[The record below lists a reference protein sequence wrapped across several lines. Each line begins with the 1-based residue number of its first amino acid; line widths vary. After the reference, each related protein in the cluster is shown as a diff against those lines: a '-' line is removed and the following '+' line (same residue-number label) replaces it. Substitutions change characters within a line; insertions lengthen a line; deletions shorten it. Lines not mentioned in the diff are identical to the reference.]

1 MANQRGIVSGWDM
14 DAKRPKGV
22 TTPGDMRASLGALSR
37 SEGIV
42 LEAGAAD
49 ITRST
54 VAMSISWTAFT
65 AVISSPLGGW
75 LSPRIGAAT
84 QTLQPGDTT
93 YPRKDIIW
101 VRHHDYERD
110 ASHPDSEVEVGY
122 TTGTPSAMPL
132 DPSIPVGALAV
143 FTIQVP
149 RGAMRGSDISA
160 ALIRR
165 ARWTTPVGGVLT
177 APSDFDARNLVQ
189 GVRASADA
197 PIYVWRSDLGA
208 LLVWDG
214 LRWAG
219 PSRFRIETQQ
229 SGDDGITYSQ
239 PGPNEIMILQTG
251 RVSNGTYGHA
261 NGAGFFSFQPFP
273 QPFPKAC
280 ITITITKLYND
291 SGKFKF
297 ISNDVPMVD
306 RLDRTGFRVIF
317 PGEKQSTAH
326 SLMWQ
331 AIGY

>member
-1 MANQRGIVSGWDM
+1 MANQRGIVSGWDTG
-14 DAKRPKGV
+14 AERPKGV

-75 LSPRIGAAT
+75 LSPRIGAAS

-93 YPRKDIIW
+93 YSRKDIIW

-160 ALIRR
+160 VLIRR

-177 APSDFDARNLVQ
+177 APSDFDAKNLVQ

-208 LLVWDG
+208 LTVWDG
-214 LRWAG
+214 VSWKSQSLVLGSYQFSGDSPFNAPVPAPG
-219 PSRFRIETQQ
+219 ANFLFKTGYQ
-229 SGDDGITYSQ
+229 SGATQISGSVGY
-239 PGPNEIMILQTG
+239 LQW
-251 RVSNGTYGHA
+251 VSFDT
-261 NGAGFFSFQPFP
+261 
-273 QPFPKAC
+273 PFPKDC
-280 ITITITKLYND
+280 LVVMCQPLYYVGGQYSFSD
-291 SGKFKF
+291 ATP
-297 ISNDVPMVD
+297 VMVD
-306 RLDRTGFRVIF
+306 RKDRTGFRAVCV
-317 PGEKQSTAH
+317 GERASHPH
-326 SLMWQ
+326 SIGWL
-331 AIGY
+331 AIGH